1 MERNPNDNLNSQSG
15 SSSTGAGPES
25 GYESGSSSSSAS
37 GGYGGAAG
45 LSNSGS
51 QGFGASGSDASS
63 FGSTGGSSAG
73 TSGTSGS
80 SSFGAGS
87 SGSGSFGGSTDS
99 FADKAKDS
107 LSDAKDKAKSGLAGA
122 KDKATELKATLAD
135 KLEAGAN
142 KLRSQQTG
150 TGAYAG
156 ATEGG
161 SAGVAIDNG
170 QLGQLTD
177 KLATGMQGTADFLRN
192 ADLDQMKSG
201 IEKQVKEN
209 PGRSLLIA
217 AGLGYLL
224 GKAFRK

>member
-37 GGYGGAAG
+37 GGYGGSAG
-45 LSNSGS
+45 LSNTGS
-51 QGFGASGSDASS
+51 EGYGASGSDASS
-63 FGSTGGSSAG
+63 FGSTG
-73 TSGTSGS
+73 
-80 SSFGAGS
+80 
-87 SGSGSFGGSTDS
+87 SFGGGTDT

-142 KLRSQQTG
+142 KLRSQQTS

-156 ATEGG
+156 AGTGAP
-161 SAGVAIDNG
+161 SVAAENG

-177 KLATGMQGTADFLRN
+177 KLATGMQGTADFIRN

>member
-45 LSNSGS
+45 LSNTGS

-87 SGSGSFGGSTDS
+87 SGSGSFGSSTDS

-142 KLRSQQTG
+142 KLRSQQTS

-156 ATEGG
+156 AGTGAP
-161 SAGVAIDNG
+161 SVAVENG

-177 KLATGMQGTADFLRN
+177 KLATGMQGTADFIRN

>member
-51 QGFGASGSDASS
+51 EGYGASGSDASS
-63 FGSTGGSSAG
+63 FGTTGGSSAG

-80 SSFGAGS
+80 SSFGAGP
-87 SGSGSFGGSTDS
+87 SGSGSFGGSADS
-99 FADKAKDS
+99 FADKAKDTM
-107 LSDAKDKAKSGLAGA
+107 SDAKDKAKSGLAGA

-156 ATEGG
+156 ATG
-161 SAGVAIDNG
+161 SGSTEIAAENG

-177 KLATGMQGTADFLRN
+177 KLATGMQGTADFIRN
-192 ADLDQMKSG
+192 ADLDQMKAG
-201 IEKQVKEN
+201 VEKQVKEN

>member
-25 GYESGSSSSSAS
+25 GYESGSSSASTS
-37 GGYGGAAG
+37 GGYGGSAG
-45 LSNSGS
+45 LSNTGS
-51 QGFGASGSDASS
+51 EGYGASGSDAST
-63 FGSTGGSSAG
+63 FGSTG
-73 TSGTSGS
+73 
-80 SSFGAGS
+80 
-87 SGSGSFGGSTDS
+87 SFGGGTDT

-142 KLRSQQTG
+142 KLRSQQTS

-156 ATEGG
+156 ATDAG
-161 SAGVAIDNG
+161 STGIAAENG

-177 KLATGMQGTADFLRN
+177 KLATGMQGTADFIRN